1 MKSLVTFLFVI
12 FATSLI
18 SGCSTPMMRKANMA
32 CKVIYGIKSLIDSK
46 DDSNTDVDW
55 NQILKESERYEDIT
69 R

>member
-1 MKSLVTFLFVI
+1 
-12 FATSLI
+12 
-18 SGCSTPMMRKANMA
+18 MMRKANMA